1 MTVYKSNEHNE
12 HVYCAGPKSG
22 SQGSK
27 KSLVSHGK
35 ESSMKVKKK
44 TVSRKKEE
52 TYRARSP
59 TNNPYDAD
67 ESDSEELPS
76 GYHQVP
82 IQVINYND
90 DVHKSFFT
98 PPPPPSTFVFSSAF
112 GRTKLQCC

>member
-1 MTVYKSNEHNE
+1 MYITDIYFVGS
-12 HVYCAGPKSG
+12 KSG
-22 SQGSK
+22 NHGSK
-27 KSLVSHGK
+27 KSLMSHGK

-82 IQVINYND
+82 IQVIECEIF
-90 DVHKSFFT
+90 VLAFLFWWSGCMVKVCFT
-98 PPPPPSTFVFSSAF
+98 HSIRS
-112 GRTKLQCC
+112 LCLLL